1 MKKRCLLTFLSFL
14 LLITV
19 IASQTAITKVIRT
32 ASAETISA
40 GTTQNNKIKYVDSSG
55 NALSS
60 VEINKIHTFLNLLK
74 TTKGCVVYANE
85 IARTNH
91 IEGNI
96 IVNNVNV
103 PTSLVITRVKDLN
116 PDVYSYVGN
125 TTASIQLSDNGK
137 IFLGSKI
144 QITKPNGNQSIING
158 GYSNNISA
166 ISLSGEDTKKNEKM
180 ILNTLAN
187 ISKTGSTIKSIAD
200 TSFFGNST
208 NSFQSVNSLL
218 ENGVV
223 SKGDVISININYNEI
238 LNNEGSF
245 GNLIN
250 SNPGVTVIVNVIFP
264 SSAPKDININ
274 KAFSSN
280 VKIPTE
286 FNPKSS
292 YIIWNFGDF
301 AGNITINEE
310 MLGIIVAPNANV
322 YQAAG
327 NLNGQIISNIAGNNG
342 ELHQVTF
349 REEEKEEEKTTPEET
364 TPSESESSSPEET
377 TPSETES
384 TSIEETTP
392 SETESTSIEETT
404 PAESESTSIEETT
417 PAESESISKEETTPS
432 KTESVSRE
440 ETTKATEKES
450 ETQTLSQTTE
460 FSSEEETTVT
470 PTKPSSPS
478 TGDNSIAYFLMF
490 LLIASVIVGL
500 ISYAGF
506 KKNDNK

>member
-32 ASAETISA
+32 TSAETISA
-40 GTTQNNKIKYVDSSG
+40 STTQNNKIKYVDSSG

-116 PDVYSYVGN
+116 PDDYSYVGN

-144 QITKPNGNQSIING
+144 QITKPNGNQTIING

-166 ISLSGEDTKKNEKM
+166 ISLSEEDTKKNEKM
-180 ILNTLAN
+180 ILNTLDN
-187 ISKTGSTIKSIAD
+187 ISKTGSAIKSIAD
-200 TSFFGNST
+200 TSFFENST

-223 SKGDVISININYNEI
+223 SKGDVISINIDYNEI
-238 LNNEGSF
+238 LNNEGAF

-250 SNPGVTVIVNVIFP
+250 SNPGVTVIVNVIFS

-274 KAFSSN
+274 KAFSLN
-280 VKIPTE
+280 VKVPTE

-349 REEEKEEEKTTPEET
+349 RDENVEEPSTPEET
-364 TPSESESSSPEET
+364 TSSKQETSSPEET

-384 TSIEETTP
+384 VTHEKTTPSETESISKEETTPFETESVSKEETTP
-392 SETESTSIEETT
+392 SETES
-404 PAESESTSIEETT
+404 
-417 PAESESISKEETTPS
+417 ISKEETT
-432 KTESVSRE
+432 KVTER
-440 ETTKATEKES
+440 EKEI
-450 ETQTLSQTTE
+450 QTVPRTTE
-460 FSSEEETTVT
+460 IYSEEETTT
-470 PTKPSSPS
+470 TKPNPSSPK
-478 TGDNSIAYFLMF
+478 TGDTSISYLIIF
-490 LLIASVIVGL
+490 LLIASATVGL

-506 KKNDNK
+506 NNDKNK

>member
-1 MKKRCLLTFLSFL
+1 MKKRCLLTFLPFL

-40 GTTQNNKIKYVDSSG
+40 GTTHTNKIKYVDSGG
-55 NALSS
+55 NTLSS
-60 VEINKIHTFLNLLK
+60 AEINKIHTFLNLLK

-116 PDVYSYVGN
+116 PDDYSYVGN

-144 QITKPNGNQSIING
+144 QITKPNGNQTIING

-166 ISLSGEDTKKNEKM
+166 ISLSEEETVKNEKM

-187 ISKTGSTIKSIAD
+187 ISKTGSAVKSIVD
-200 TSFFGNST
+200 TNFFGNST

-218 ENGVV
+218 ENGSV
-223 SKGDVISININYNEI
+223 SKGDVISINIDYNEI
-238 LNNEGSF
+238 LNNEGAF

-274 KAFSSN
+274 KAFSLN
-280 VKIPTE
+280 VNVPTE

-292 YIIWNFGDF
+292 YIIWNFGNF

-349 REEEKEEEKTTPEET
+349 REEEKEEESSTPEET
-364 TPSESESSSPEET
+364 TPSESESSSPGET

-392 SETESTSIEETT
+392 SETES
-404 PAESESTSIEETT
+404 
-417 PAESESISKEETTPS
+417 
-432 KTESVSRE
+432 VSRE
-440 ETTKATEKES
+440 ETTKSTEKES
-450 ETQTLSQTTE
+450 ETQTVPQTTE
-460 FSSEEETTVT
+460 FSSEEESTTT
-470 PTKPSSPS
+470 PITPSSPK
-478 TGDNSIAYFLMF
+478 TGDNSTAYLLVF
-490 LLIASVIVGL
+490 LLIVSAMVGL
-500 ISYAGF
+500 ISYTGF

>member
-1 MKKRCLLTFLSFL
+1 MKKRCLLTFLPFL

-40 GTTQNNKIKYVDSSG
+40 GTTHTNKIKYVDSGG
-55 NALSS
+55 NTLSS
-60 VEINKIHTFLNLLK
+60 AEINKIHTFLNLLK

-85 IARTNH
+85 IARTTH

-116 PDVYSYVGN
+116 PDDYSYVGN

-144 QITKPNGNQSIING
+144 QITKPNGNQTIING

-166 ISLSGEDTKKNEKM
+166 ISLSEEDTKKNEKM
-180 ILNTLAN
+180 ILNTLDN
-187 ISKTGSTIKSIAD
+187 ISKTGSAIKSIAD
-200 TSFFGNST
+200 TSFFENST

-280 VKIPTE
+280 VKILTE

-349 REEEKEEEKTTPEET
+349 REEEKEEESSTPEET
-364 TPSESESSSPEET
+364 TPSESESSSPGET

-392 SETESTSIEETT
+392 SETESISNEETT
-404 PAESESTSIEETT
+404 PVETDST
-417 PAESESISKEETTPS
+417 SKEETTS
-432 KTESVSRE
+432 SETESVSRE
-440 ETTKATEKES
+440 ETTKSTEKES
-450 ETQTLSQTTE
+450 ETQTVPQTTE
-460 FSSEEETTVT
+460 FSSEEESTTT
-470 PTKPSSPS
+470 PITPSSPK
-478 TGDNSIAYFLMF
+478 TGDNSTAYLLVF
-490 LLIASVIVGL
+490 LLIVSAMVGL
-500 ISYAGF
+500 ISYTGF

>member
-1 MKKRCLLTFLSFL
+1 M
-14 LLITV
+14 
-19 IASQTAITKVIRT
+19 
-32 ASAETISA
+32 
-40 GTTQNNKIKYVDSSG
+40 
-55 NALSS
+55 
-60 VEINKIHTFLNLLK
+60 
-74 TTKGCVVYANE
+74 
-85 IARTNH
+85 
-91 IEGNI
+91 
-96 IVNNVNV
+96 
-103 PTSLVITRVKDLN
+103 VITRVKDLN
-116 PDVYSYVGN
+116 PDDYSYVGN

-144 QITKPNGNQSIING
+144 QITKPNGNQTIING

-166 ISLSGEDTKKNEKM
+166 ISLSEEDTKKNEKM
-180 ILNTLAN
+180 ILNTLDN
-187 ISKTGSTIKSIAD
+187 ISKTGSAIKSIAD
-200 TSFFGNST
+200 TSFFENST

-223 SKGDVISININYNEI
+223 SKGDVISINIDYNEI
-238 LNNEGSF
+238 LNNEGAF

-250 SNPGVTVIVNVIFP
+250 SNPGVTVIVNVIFS

-274 KAFSSN
+274 KAFSLN
-280 VKIPTE
+280 VKVPTE

-322 YQAAG
+322 YQAVG

-349 REEEKEEEKTTPEET
+349 RDEEKEEESSTPEET
-364 TPSESESSSPEET
+364 TPSESESSSPGET

-392 SETESTSIEETT
+392 VETDST
-404 PAESESTSIEETT
+404 
-417 PAESESISKEETTPS
+417 SKEETTS
-432 KTESVSRE
+432 SETESVSRE
-440 ETTKATEKES
+440 ETTKSTEKES
-450 ETQTLSQTTE
+450 ETQTVPQTTE
-460 FSSEEETTVT
+460 FSSEEESTTT
-470 PTKPSSPS
+470 PITPSSPK
-478 TGDNSIAYFLMF
+478 TGDNSTAYLLVF
-490 LLIASVIVGL
+490 LLIISVMVGL

>member
-1 MKKRCLLTFLSFL
+1 M
-14 LLITV
+14 
-19 IASQTAITKVIRT
+19 
-32 ASAETISA
+32 
-40 GTTQNNKIKYVDSSG
+40 
-55 NALSS
+55 
-60 VEINKIHTFLNLLK
+60 
-74 TTKGCVVYANE
+74 
-85 IARTNH
+85 
-91 IEGNI
+91 
-96 IVNNVNV
+96 
-103 PTSLVITRVKDLN
+103 VITRVKELN
-116 PDVYSYVGN
+116 PDDYSYVGN
-125 TTASIQLSDNGK
+125 TAASIQLSDNAK

-144 QITKPNGNQSIING
+144 QITKPNGNQTIING

-166 ISLSGEDTKKNEKM
+166 ISLSEEDTKKNKKM

-187 ISKTGSTIKSIAD
+187 ISKTGSAIKSIAD
-200 TSFFGNST
+200 TSFFENST

-223 SKGDVISININYNEI
+223 SKGDVISINIDYNEI

-274 KAFSSN
+274 KAFSLN
-280 VKIPTE
+280 VKVPTE

-349 REEEKEEEKTTPEET
+349 RDETPEEPPT
-364 TPSESESSSPEET
+364 TLPEET

-384 TSIEETTP
+384 TSKEKITVKEQ
-392 SETESTSIEETT
+392 TS
-404 PAESESTSIEETT
+404 
-417 PAESESISKEETTPS
+417 
-432 KTESVSRE
+432 
-440 ETTKATEKES
+440 
-450 ETQTLSQTTE
+450 
-460 FSSEEETTVT
+460 
-470 PTKPSSPS
+470 SSPN
-478 TGDNSIAYFLMF
+478 TGDTSTAYLFLF
-490 LLIASVIVGL
+490 LSFASVAI
-500 ISYAGF
+500 IAICYKSH
-506 KKNDNK
+506 KNNTHNK

>member
-19 IASQTAITKVIRT
+19 VVSQTAITKVIRT

-40 GTTQNNKIKYVDSSG
+40 GTTHTNKIKYVDSGG
-55 NALSS
+55 NTLSS
-60 VEINKIHTFLNLLK
+60 DKINKIQNFLNLLK

-116 PDVYSYVGN
+116 PDDYSYVGN

-144 QITKPNGNQSIING
+144 QITKPNGNQTIING

-166 ISLSGEDTKKNEKM
+166 ISLSEEETVKNEKM

-187 ISKTGSTIKSIAD
+187 ISKTGSAVKSIVD
-200 TSFFGNST
+200 TNFFGNST

-223 SKGDVISININYNEI
+223 SKGDVISINIDYNEI
-238 LNNEGSF
+238 LNNEGVF

-264 SSAPKDININ
+264 SSTPKDININ

-349 REEEKEEEKTTPEET
+349 REEEKEEESSTPEET
-364 TPSESESSSPEET
+364 TPSESESSSPGET

-392 SETESTSIEETT
+392 VETDST
-404 PAESESTSIEETT
+404 
-417 PAESESISKEETTPS
+417 SKEETTS
-432 KTESVSRE
+432 SETESVSRE
-440 ETTKATEKES
+440 ETTKSTEKES
-450 ETQTLSQTTE
+450 ETQTVPQTTE
-460 FSSEEETTVT
+460 FSSEEESTTT
-470 PTKPSSPS
+470 PIKPSSPK
-478 TGDNSIAYFLMF
+478 TGDNSNAYLLVF
-490 LLIASVIVGL
+490 LLIASVMIGL

>member
-1 MKKRCLLTFLSFL
+1 MKKRCLLTFLPFL

-40 GTTQNNKIKYVDSSG
+40 GTTHTNKIKYVDSGG
-55 NALSS
+55 NTLSS
-60 VEINKIHTFLNLLK
+60 AEINKIHTFLNLLK

-116 PDVYSYVGN
+116 PDDYSYVGN

-144 QITKPNGNQSIING
+144 QITKPNGNQTIING

-166 ISLSGEDTKKNEKM
+166 ISLSEEDTNKNEKM

-187 ISKTGSTIKSIAD
+187 ISKTGSAVKSIVD
-200 TSFFGNST
+200 TNFFGNST

-218 ENGVV
+218 EKGVV
-223 SKGDVISININYNEI
+223 SKGDVISINIDYNEI
-238 LNNEGSF
+238 LNNEGVF

-264 SSAPKDININ
+264 SSTPKDININ

-292 YIIWNFGDF
+292 YIIWNFGNF

-310 MLGIIVAPNANV
+310 MLGIIVAPNADV

-349 REEEKEEEKTTPEET
+349 REEEKEEESSTPEET
-364 TPSESESSSPEET
+364 TPSESESSSPGET

-392 SETESTSIEETT
+392 VETDST
-404 PAESESTSIEETT
+404 
-417 PAESESISKEETTPS
+417 SKEETTS
-432 KTESVSRE
+432 SETESVSRE
-440 ETTKATEKES
+440 ETTKSTEKES
-450 ETQTLSQTTE
+450 ETQTVPQTTE
-460 FSSEEETTVT
+460 FSSEEESTTT
-470 PTKPSSPS
+470 PIKPSSPK
-478 TGDNSIAYFLMF
+478 TGDNSTAYLLVF
-490 LLIASVIVGL
+490 LLIVSVMVGL

>member
-1 MKKRCLLTFLSFL
+1 M
-14 LLITV
+14 
-19 IASQTAITKVIRT
+19 
-32 ASAETISA
+32 
-40 GTTQNNKIKYVDSSG
+40 
-55 NALSS
+55 
-60 VEINKIHTFLNLLK
+60 
-74 TTKGCVVYANE
+74 
-85 IARTNH
+85 
-91 IEGNI
+91 
-96 IVNNVNV
+96 
-103 PTSLVITRVKDLN
+103 VITRVKDLN
-116 PDVYSYVGN
+116 PDDYSYVGN

-144 QITKPNGNQSIING
+144 QITKPNGNQTIING

-166 ISLSGEDTKKNEKM
+166 INLSEEDTKKNEKM

-187 ISKTGSTIKSIAD
+187 ISKTGSAIKSIAD
-200 TSFFGNST
+200 ISFFENST

-301 AGNITINEE
+301 AGNIAINEE

-349 REEEKEEEKTTPEET
+349 REEEKEEESSTPEET

-384 TSIEETTP
+384 ISK
-392 SETESTSIEETT
+392 EETT
-404 PAESESTSIEETT
+404 PAETESTSIEETT

>member
-32 ASAETISA
+32 TSAETISA

-60 VEINKIHTFLNLLK
+60 IEINKIHTFLNLLK

-116 PDVYSYVGN
+116 PDDYSYVGN

-144 QITKPNGNQSIING
+144 QITKPNGNQTIING

-166 ISLSGEDTKKNEKM
+166 ISLSEEDTKKNEKM

-187 ISKTGSTIKSIAD
+187 ISKTGSAVKSIVD
-200 TSFFGNST
+200 TNFFGNST

-223 SKGDVISININYNEI
+223 SKGDVISINIDYNEI
-238 LNNEGSF
+238 LNNEGVF

-264 SSAPKDININ
+264 SSTPKDININ

-292 YIIWNFGDF
+292 YIIWNFCDF

-349 REEEKEEEKTTPEET
+349 REEPSEEPSTPEET

-384 TSIEETTP
+384 VSKEETTP
-392 SETESTSIEETT
+392 SETESVSKEETT
-404 PAESESTSIEETT
+404 PAET
-417 PAESESISKEETTPS
+417 ESISKEESTPS
-432 KTESVSRE
+432 
-440 ETTKATEKES
+440 ES
-450 ETQTLSQTTE
+450 ENISTEVTVESSENENEIQTVTRTPE
-460 FSSEEETTVT
+460 ISSEEEEI
-470 PTKPSSPS
+470 PK
-478 TGDNSIAYFLMF
+478 TGDNYTVYLFLF
-490 LLIASVIVGL
+490 LLVVSSGAIVIIYMNL
-500 ISYAGF
+500 
-506 KKNDNK
+506 KNNANTK

>member
-55 NALSS
+55 NALSLA
-60 VEINKIHTFLNLLK
+60 EINKIHTFLNLLK

-116 PDVYSYVGN
+116 PDDYSYVGN

-144 QITKPNGNQSIING
+144 QITKPNGNQTIING

-166 ISLSGEDTKKNEKM
+166 ISLSEEETAKKEKL

-187 ISKTGSTIKSIAD
+187 ISKTGSAVKSIAD

-208 NSFQSVNSLL
+208 NSFKSVNSLL
-218 ENGVV
+218 EKSAV
-223 SKGDVISININYNEI
+223 SKGDVISINIDYNEI
-238 LNNEGSF
+238 LNNEGVF

-264 SSAPKDININ
+264 SSGLKDININ

-280 VKIPTE
+280 VKVPTE

-301 AGNITINEE
+301 DGNITINEE

-349 REEEKEEEKTTPEET
+349 REEEKEEEKTTPKET

-392 SETESTSIEETT
+392 TET
-404 PAESESTSIEETT
+404 ESTSIEETT

>member
-60 VEINKIHTFLNLLK
+60 AEINKIHTFLNLLK

-103 PTSLVITRVKDLN
+103 PASLVITRVKDLN
-116 PDVYSYVGN
+116 PDDYSYVGN

-144 QITKPNGNQSIING
+144 QITKPNGNQTIING

-166 ISLSGEDTKKNEKM
+166 ISLSVEDTKKNEKM

-264 SSAPKDININ
+264 SSVPKDININ
-274 KAFSSN
+274 KAFSLN
-280 VKIPTE
+280 VKVPTE

-301 AGNITINEE
+301 AGNITIKEE

-349 REEEKEEEKTTPEET
+349 REEEKEEESSTPEET

-392 SETESTSIEETT
+392 TET
-404 PAESESTSIEETT
+404 ESTSIEETT

>member
-1 MKKRCLLTFLSFL
+1 MKKRCLLTFLPFL

-40 GTTQNNKIKYVDSSG
+40 GTTHTNKIKYVDSGG
-55 NALSS
+55 NTLSS
-60 VEINKIHTFLNLLK
+60 AEINKIHTFLNLLK

-116 PDVYSYVGN
+116 PDDYSYVGN

-144 QITKPNGNQSIING
+144 QITKPNGNQTIING

-166 ISLSGEDTKKNEKM
+166 ISLSEEETVKNEKM

-187 ISKTGSTIKSIAD
+187 ISKTGSAVKSIVD
-200 TSFFGNST
+200 TNFFGNST

-218 ENGVV
+218 EKGVV
-223 SKGDVISININYNEI
+223 SKGDVISINIDYNEI
-238 LNNEGSF
+238 LNNEGVF

-264 SSAPKDININ
+264 SLTPKDININ
-274 KAFSSN
+274 KAFSLN

-292 YIIWNFGDF
+292 YIIWNFGNF

-310 MLGIIVAPNANV
+310 MLGIIVAPNADV

-349 REEEKEEEKTTPEET
+349 REEEKEEESSTPEET
-364 TPSESESSSPEET
+364 TPSESESSSPGET

-392 SETESTSIEETT
+392 VETDST
-404 PAESESTSIEETT
+404 
-417 PAESESISKEETTPS
+417 SKEETTS
-432 KTESVSRE
+432 SETESVSRE
-440 ETTKATEKES
+440 ETTKSIEKES
-450 ETQTLSQTTE
+450 ETQTVPQTTE
-460 FSSEEETTVT
+460 FSSEEESTTT
-470 PTKPSSPS
+470 PIKPSSPK
-478 TGDNSIAYFLMF
+478 TGDNSTAYLLVF
-490 LLIASVIVGL
+490 LLIVSVMVGL

>member
-1 MKKRCLLTFLSFL
+1 MKKRCLLTFLPFL

-19 IASQTAITKVIRT
+19 IVSQTAITKVIRT
-32 ASAETISA
+32 ANAETISA
-40 GTTQNNKIKYVDSSG
+40 GTTHNNKIKYVDSSG

-60 VEINKIHTFLNLLK
+60 AEINKIHTFFNSLK

-103 PTSLVITRVKDLN
+103 PTSLAITRVKDLN
-116 PDVYSYVGN
+116 PDDYSYVGN

-144 QITKPNGNQSIING
+144 QITKPNGNQTIING

-166 ISLSGEDTKKNEKM
+166 INLSEKDTKKNEKM
-180 ILNTLAN
+180 ILNTLDN
-187 ISKTGSTIKSIAD
+187 ISKTGSAIKSIAD
-200 TSFFGNST
+200 TSFFENST

-223 SKGDVISININYNEI
+223 SKGDVISINIDYNEI
-238 LNNEGSF
+238 LNNEGDF

-250 SNPGVTVIVNVIFP
+250 SNLGVTVIVNVIFP
-264 SSAPKDININ
+264 SSTPKDININ

-280 VKIPTE
+280 VKVPTE

-349 REEEKEEEKTTPEET
+349 REEEKEEESSTPEET
-364 TPSESESSSPEET
+364 TPSESESSSPGET

-392 SETESTSIEETT
+392 SETESISNEETT
-404 PAESESTSIEETT
+404 PVETDST
-417 PAESESISKEETTPS
+417 SKEETTS
-432 KTESVSRE
+432 SETESVSRE
-440 ETTKATEKES
+440 ETTKSTEKES
-450 ETQTLSQTTE
+450 ETQTVPQTTE
-460 FSSEEETTVT
+460 FSSEEESTTT
-470 PTKPSSPS
+470 PITPSSPK
-478 TGDNSIAYFLMF
+478 TGDNSNAYLLVF
-490 LLIASVIVGL
+490 LLIASVMVGL

>member
-1 MKKRCLLTFLSFL
+1 MKKRCLLTFLPFL

-40 GTTQNNKIKYVDSSG
+40 GTTHTNKIKYVDSGG
-55 NALSS
+55 NTLSS
-60 VEINKIHTFLNLLK
+60 AEINKIHTFLNLLK

-116 PDVYSYVGN
+116 PDDYSYVGN

-144 QITKPNGNQSIING
+144 QITKPNGNQTIING

-166 ISLSGEDTKKNEKM
+166 ISLSEEETVKNEKM

-187 ISKTGSTIKSIAD
+187 ISKTGSAVKSIVD
-200 TSFFGNST
+200 TNFFGNST

-218 ENGVV
+218 ENGSV
-223 SKGDVISININYNEI
+223 SKGDVISINIDYNEI
-238 LNNEGSF
+238 LNNEGAF

-274 KAFSSN
+274 KAFSLN
-280 VKIPTE
+280 VNVPTE

-292 YIIWNFGDF
+292 YIIWNFGNF

-349 REEEKEEEKTTPEET
+349 REEEKEEESSTPEET
-364 TPSESESSSPEET
+364 TPSESESSSPGET

-392 SETESTSIEETT
+392 SETESISNEETT
-404 PAESESTSIEETT
+404 PVETDST
-417 PAESESISKEETTPS
+417 SKEETTKS
-432 KTESVSRE
+432 
-440 ETTKATEKES
+440 TEKES
-450 ETQTLSQTTE
+450 ETQTVPQTTE
-460 FSSEEETTVT
+460 FSSEEESTTT
-470 PTKPSSPS
+470 PITPSSPK
-478 TGDNSIAYFLMF
+478 TGDNSTAYLLVF
-490 LLIASVIVGL
+490 LLIVSAMVGL
-500 ISYAGF
+500 ISYTGF

>member
-60 VEINKIHTFLNLLK
+60 AEINKIHTFLNLLK

-116 PDVYSYVGN
+116 PDDYSYVGN

-144 QITKPNGNQSIING
+144 QITKPNGNQTIING
-158 GYSNNISA
+158 GYSNNIST

-223 SKGDVISININYNEI
+223 SKDDVISININYNEI

-349 REEEKEEEKTTPEET
+349 REEEKEEESSTPEET
-364 TPSESESSSPEET
+364 TPSESESSSPGET

-384 TSIEETTP
+384 ISKEETTP
-392 SETESTSIEETT
+392 TET
-404 PAESESTSIEETT
+404 ESTSIEETT

>member
-1 MKKRCLLTFLSFL
+1 MKKRCLLTFLPFL

-40 GTTQNNKIKYVDSSG
+40 GTTHTNKIKYVDSGG
-55 NALSS
+55 NTLSS
-60 VEINKIHTFLNLLK
+60 AEINKIHTFLNLLK

-116 PDVYSYVGN
+116 PDDYSYVGN

-144 QITKPNGNQSIING
+144 QITKPNGNQTIING

-166 ISLSGEDTKKNEKM
+166 ISLSEEETVKNEKM

-187 ISKTGSTIKSIAD
+187 ISKTGSAVKSIVD
-200 TSFFGNST
+200 TNFFGNST

-218 ENGVV
+218 EKGVV
-223 SKGDVISININYNEI
+223 SKGDVISINIDYNEI
-238 LNNEGSF
+238 LNNEGVF

-264 SSAPKDININ
+264 SSTPKDININ

-292 YIIWNFGDF
+292 YIIWNFGNF

-310 MLGIIVAPNANV
+310 MLGIIVAPNADV

-349 REEEKEEEKTTPEET
+349 REEEKEEEKEEESSTPEET
-364 TPSESESSSPEET
+364 TPSESESSSPGET

-392 SETESTSIEETT
+392 VETDST
-404 PAESESTSIEETT
+404 
-417 PAESESISKEETTPS
+417 SKEETTS
-432 KTESVSRE
+432 SETESVSRE
-440 ETTKATEKES
+440 ETTKSIEKES
-450 ETQTLSQTTE
+450 ETQTVPQTTE
-460 FSSEEETTVT
+460 FSSEEESTTT
-470 PTKPSSPS
+470 PIKPSSPK
-478 TGDNSIAYFLMF
+478 TGDNSTAYLLVF
-490 LLIASVIVGL
+490 LLIVSVMVGL

>member
-32 ASAETISA
+32 TSAETISA

-60 VEINKIHTFLNLLK
+60 IEINKIHTFLNLLK

-103 PTSLVITRVKDLN
+103 PTSLVITRVKNLN
-116 PDVYSYVGN
+116 PDDYSYVGN

-144 QITKPNGNQSIING
+144 QITKPNGNQTIING

-166 ISLSGEDTKKNEKM
+166 ISLSEEDTKKNEKM
-180 ILNTLAN
+180 ILNTLDN
-187 ISKTGSTIKSIAD
+187 ISKTGSAIKSIAD
-200 TSFFGNST
+200 TSFFENST

-218 ENGVV
+218 ENGIV
-223 SKGDVISININYNEI
+223 SKGDVISINIDYNEI
-238 LNNEGSF
+238 LNNEGAF

-250 SNPGVTVIVNVIFP
+250 SNPGVTVIVNVIFS

-274 KAFSSN
+274 KAFSLN
-280 VKIPTE
+280 VKVPTE

-349 REEEKEEEKTTPEET
+349 RDENVEEPSTPEET
-364 TPSESESSSPEET
+364 TSSKQETSSPEET

-384 TSIEETTP
+384 ITHEKTTPSETESISKEETTPFETESVSKEETTP
-392 SETESTSIEETT
+392 SETES
-404 PAESESTSIEETT
+404 
-417 PAESESISKEETTPS
+417 ISKEETT
-432 KTESVSRE
+432 KVTERE
-440 ETTKATEKES
+440 KKI
-450 ETQTLSQTTE
+450 QTVPRTTE
-460 FSSEEETTVT
+460 IYSEEETTT
-470 PTKPSSPS
+470 TKPNPSSPK
-478 TGDNSIAYFLMF
+478 TGDTSISYLIIF
-490 LLIASVIVGL
+490 LLIASATVGL

-506 KKNDNK
+506 NNDKNK

>member
-32 ASAETISA
+32 TSAETISA

-116 PDVYSYVGN
+116 PDDYSYVGN

-144 QITKPNGNQSIING
+144 QITKPNGNQTIING

-166 ISLSGEDTKKNEKM
+166 ISLSEEDTKKNEKM
-180 ILNTLAN
+180 ILNTLDN
-187 ISKTGSTIKSIAD
+187 ISKTGSAIKSIAD
-200 TSFFGNST
+200 TSFFENST

-223 SKGDVISININYNEI
+223 SKGDVISINIDYNEI
-238 LNNEGSF
+238 LNNEGAF

-250 SNPGVTVIVNVIFP
+250 SNPGVTVIVNVIFS

-274 KAFSSN
+274 KAFSLN
-280 VKIPTE
+280 VKVPTE

-349 REEEKEEEKTTPEET
+349 RDENVEEPSTPEET
-364 TPSESESSSPEET
+364 TPSKQETSSPEET

-384 TSIEETTP
+384 VTHEKTTP
-392 SETESTSIEETT
+392 SETESISKEETT
-404 PAESESTSIEETT
+404 PFET
-417 PAESESISKEETTPS
+417 ESISKEETTPS
-432 KTESVSRE
+432 ETESISKE
-440 ETTKATEKES
+440 ETTKVTEREKEI
-450 ETQTLSQTTE
+450 QTVPRTTE
-460 FSSEEETTVT
+460 IYSEEETTT
-470 PTKPSSPS
+470 TKPNPSSPK
-478 TGDNSIAYFLMF
+478 TGDTSISYLIIF
-490 LLIASVIVGL
+490 LLIASATVGL

-506 KKNDNK
+506 NNDKNK

>member
-32 ASAETISA
+32 TSAETISA

-60 VEINKIHTFLNLLK
+60 IEINKIHTFLNLLK

-103 PTSLVITRVKDLN
+103 PTSLVITRVKNLN
-116 PDVYSYVGN
+116 PDDYSYVGN

-144 QITKPNGNQSIING
+144 QITKPNGNQTIING

-166 ISLSGEDTKKNEKM
+166 ISLSEEDTKKNEKM
-180 ILNTLAN
+180 ILNTLDN
-187 ISKTGSTIKSIAD
+187 ISKTGSAIKSIAD
-200 TSFFGNST
+200 TSFFENST

-218 ENGVV
+218 ENGIV
-223 SKGDVISININYNEI
+223 SKGDVISINIDYNEI
-238 LNNEGSF
+238 LNNEGAF

-250 SNPGVTVIVNVIFP
+250 SNPGVTVIVNVIFS

-274 KAFSSN
+274 KAFSLN
-280 VKIPTE
+280 VKVPTE

-349 REEEKEEEKTTPEET
+349 RDENVEEPSTPEET
-364 TPSESESSSPEET
+364 TSSKQETSSPEET

-384 TSIEETTP
+384 ITHEKTTPSETESISKEETTPFETESVSKEETTP
-392 SETESTSIEETT
+392 SETES
-404 PAESESTSIEETT
+404 
-417 PAESESISKEETTPS
+417 ISKEETT
-432 KTESVSRE
+432 KVTER
-440 ETTKATEKES
+440 EKEI
-450 ETQTLSQTTE
+450 QTVPRTTE
-460 FSSEEETTVT
+460 IYSEEETTT
-470 PTKPSSPS
+470 TKPNPSSPK
-478 TGDNSIAYFLMF
+478 TGDTSISYLIIF
-490 LLIASVIVGL
+490 LLIASATVGL

-506 KKNDNK
+506 NNDKNK

>member
-19 IASQTAITKVIRT
+19 IASQTAITKVVRT

-40 GTTQNNKIKYVDSSG
+40 GTTNKIKYVDSSG

-60 VEINKIHTFLNLLK
+60 AEINKIHTFLNLLK

-116 PDVYSYVGN
+116 PDDYSYVGN

-144 QITKPNGNQSIING
+144 QITKPNGNQTIING

-180 ILNTLAN
+180 ILNTLDN

-200 TSFFGNST
+200 TSFFENST
-208 NSFQSVNSLL
+208 NSFRSVNSLL

-384 TSIEETTP
+384 ISKEETTP
-392 SETESTSIEETT
+392 TET
-404 PAESESTSIEETT
+404 ESTSIEETT

>member
-32 ASAETISA
+32 TSAETISA
-40 GTTQNNKIKYVDSSG
+40 STTQNNKIKYVDSSG

-96 IVNNVNV
+96 VVNNVNV

-116 PDVYSYVGN
+116 PDDYSYVGN

-144 QITKPNGNQSIING
+144 QITKPNGNQTIING

-166 ISLSGEDTKKNEKM
+166 ISLSEEDTKKNEKM
-180 ILNTLAN
+180 ILNTLDN
-187 ISKTGSTIKSIAD
+187 ISKTGSAIKSIAD
-200 TSFFGNST
+200 TSFFENST

-218 ENGVV
+218 ENGIV
-223 SKGDVISININYNEI
+223 SKGDVVSININYNEI

-280 VKIPTE
+280 VKVSTE

-301 AGNITINEE
+301 AGNIAINEE

-349 REEEKEEEKTTPEET
+349 REEPSEEPSTPEET

-377 TPSETES
+377 TPFETES
-384 TSIEETTP
+384 VSKEETTP
-392 SETESTSIEETT
+392 SETESVSKEETT
-404 PAESESTSIEETT
+404 PAET
-417 PAESESISKEETTPS
+417 ESISKEETTPS
-432 KTESVSRE
+432 
-440 ETTKATEKES
+440 ES
-450 ETQTLSQTTE
+450 ENISTEATVESSENESEIQTVTRTPE
-460 FSSEEETTVT
+460 ISSEEEKI
-470 PTKPSSPS
+470 PK
-478 TGDNSIAYFLMF
+478 TGDNYTVYLFLF
-490 LLIASVIVGL
+490 LLVVSSGAIVIIYMNL
-500 ISYAGF
+500 
-506 KKNDNK
+506 KNNANTK

>member
-32 ASAETISA
+32 TSAETISA

-60 VEINKIHTFLNLLK
+60 IEINKIHTFLNLLK

-116 PDVYSYVGN
+116 PDDYSYVGN

-144 QITKPNGNQSIING
+144 QITKPNGNQTIING

-166 ISLSGEDTKKNEKM
+166 ISLSEKDTKKNEKM
-180 ILNTLAN
+180 ILNTLDN
-187 ISKTGSTIKSIAD
+187 ISKTGSAIKSIAD
-200 TSFFGNST
+200 TSFFENST

-218 ENGVV
+218 ENGIV
-223 SKGDVISININYNEI
+223 SKGDVISINIDYNEI
-238 LNNEGSF
+238 LNNEGAF

-250 SNPGVTVIVNVIFP
+250 SNPGVTVIVNVIFS

-274 KAFSSN
+274 KAFSLN
-280 VKIPTE
+280 VKVPTE

-349 REEEKEEEKTTPEET
+349 REEPSEEPSTPEET

-384 TSIEETTP
+384 VSKEETTP
-392 SETESTSIEETT
+392 SETESVSKEETT
-404 PAESESTSIEETT
+404 PAET
-417 PAESESISKEETTPS
+417 ESISKEESTPS
-432 KTESVSRE
+432 
-440 ETTKATEKES
+440 ES
-450 ETQTLSQTTE
+450 ENISTEVTVESSENENEIQTVTRTPE
-460 FSSEEETTVT
+460 ISSEEEEI
-470 PTKPSSPS
+470 PK
-478 TGDNSIAYFLMF
+478 TGDNYTVYLFLF
-490 LLIASVIVGL
+490 LLVVSSGAIVIIYMNL
-500 ISYAGF
+500 
-506 KKNDNK
+506 KNNANTK

>member
-1 MKKRCLLTFLSFL
+1 MKKRCLLTFLPFL

-32 ASAETISA
+32 TSAETISA
-40 GTTQNNKIKYVDSSG
+40 SITQNKKIKYVDSSG

-60 VEINKIHTFLNLLK
+60 AEINKIHTFLNLLK

-103 PTSLVITRVKDLN
+103 PTSLVITRVKNLN
-116 PDVYSYVGN
+116 PDDYSYVGN

-144 QITKPNGNQSIING
+144 QITKPNGNQTIING

-166 ISLSGEDTKKNEKM
+166 ISLSEEDTKKNEKM
-180 ILNTLAN
+180 ILNTLDN
-187 ISKTGSTIKSIAD
+187 ISKTGSAIKSIAD
-200 TSFFGNST
+200 TSFFENST

-223 SKGDVISININYNEI
+223 SKGDVISINIDYNEI
-238 LNNEGSF
+238 LNNEGAF

-250 SNPGVTVIVNVIFP
+250 SNPGVTVIVNVIFS

-274 KAFSSN
+274 KAFSLN
-280 VKIPTE
+280 VNVPTE

-349 REEEKEEEKTTPEET
+349 RDEEKEEESSTPEET
-364 TPSESESSSPEET
+364 TPSESESSSPGET

-392 SETESTSIEETT
+392 VETDST
-404 PAESESTSIEETT
+404 
-417 PAESESISKEETTPS
+417 SKEETTS
-432 KTESVSRE
+432 SETESVSRE
-440 ETTKATEKES
+440 ETTKSTEKES
-450 ETQTLSQTTE
+450 ETQNVPQTTK
-460 FSSEEETTVT
+460 FSSEEESTTT
-470 PTKPSSPS
+470 PIKPSSPK
-478 TGDNSIAYFLMF
+478 TGDNSTAYLLVF
-490 LLIASVIVGL
+490 LLIVSVMVGL

>member
-1 MKKRCLLTFLSFL
+1 MHFL
-14 LLITV
+14 
-19 IASQTAITKVIRT
+19 
-32 ASAETISA
+32 
-40 GTTQNNKIKYVDSSG
+40 
-55 NALSS
+55 
-60 VEINKIHTFLNLLK
+60 NKIHTFLNLLK
-74 TTKGCVVYANE
+74 TTKVCVVYANE

-116 PDVYSYVGN
+116 PDDYSYVGN

-144 QITKPNGNQSIING
+144 QITKPNGNQAIING

-166 ISLSGEDTKKNEKM
+166 INLSEEDTKKNEKM

-187 ISKTGSTIKSIAD
+187 ISKTGSAIKSIAD

-250 SNPGVTVIVNVIFP
+250 SNPGVTVIVNVIFS

-349 REEEKEEEKTTPEET
+349 REEEKEEESSTPEET
-364 TPSESESSSPEET
+364 TTSESESSSPGET

-384 TSIEETTP
+384 ISKEETTP
-392 SETESTSIEETT
+392 TETD
-404 PAESESTSIEETT
+404 STSIEETT

>member
-19 IASQTAITKVIRT
+19 IASKTAIAKVIRT
-32 ASAETISA
+32 TSAETISA

-60 VEINKIHTFLNLLK
+60 IEINKIHTFLNLLK

-116 PDVYSYVGN
+116 PDDYSYVGN

-144 QITKPNGNQSIING
+144 QITKPNGNQTIING

-166 ISLSGEDTKKNEKM
+166 ISLSEEETVKNEKM

-187 ISKTGSTIKSIAD
+187 ISKTGSAVKSIVD
-200 TSFFGNST
+200 TNFFGNST

-223 SKGDVISININYNEI
+223 SKGDVISINIDYNEI
-238 LNNEGSF
+238 LNNEGVF

-264 SSAPKDININ
+264 SSTPKDININ

-349 REEEKEEEKTTPEET
+349 REEEKEEESSTPEET
-364 TPSESESSSPEET
+364 TPSESESSSPGET

-392 SETESTSIEETT
+392 VETDST
-404 PAESESTSIEETT
+404 
-417 PAESESISKEETTPS
+417 SKEETTS
-432 KTESVSRE
+432 SETESVSRE
-440 ETTKATEKES
+440 ETTKSTEKES
-450 ETQTLSQTTE
+450 ETQTVPQTTE
-460 FSSEEETTVT
+460 FSSEEESTTT
-470 PTKPSSPS
+470 PIKPSSPK
-478 TGDNSIAYFLMF
+478 TGDNSNAYLLVF
-490 LLIASVIVGL
+490 LLIASVMIGL

-506 KKNDNK
+506 KKNYNK

>member
-1 MKKRCLLTFLSFL
+1 M
-14 LLITV
+14 
-19 IASQTAITKVIRT
+19 
-32 ASAETISA
+32 
-40 GTTQNNKIKYVDSSG
+40 
-55 NALSS
+55 
-60 VEINKIHTFLNLLK
+60 
-74 TTKGCVVYANE
+74 
-85 IARTNH
+85 
-91 IEGNI
+91 
-96 IVNNVNV
+96 
-103 PTSLVITRVKDLN
+103 VITRVKDLN
-116 PDVYSYVGN
+116 PDDYSYVGN

-144 QITKPNGNQSIING
+144 QITKPNGNQTIING

-166 ISLSGEDTKKNEKM
+166 ISLSEEETVKNEKM

-187 ISKTGSTIKSIAD
+187 ISKTGSAVKSIVD
-200 TSFFGNST
+200 TNFFGNST

-223 SKGDVISININYNEI
+223 SKGDVISINIDYNEI
-238 LNNEGSF
+238 LNNEGVF

-264 SSAPKDININ
+264 SSTPKDININ

-349 REEEKEEEKTTPEET
+349 REEEKEEESSTPEET
-364 TPSESESSSPEET
+364 TPSESESSSPGET

-392 SETESTSIEETT
+392 VETDST
-404 PAESESTSIEETT
+404 
-417 PAESESISKEETTPS
+417 SKEETTS
-432 KTESVSRE
+432 SETESVSRE
-440 ETTKATEKES
+440 ETTKSTEKES
-450 ETQTLSQTTE
+450 ETQTVPQTTE
-460 FSSEEETTVT
+460 FSSEEESTTT
-470 PTKPSSPS
+470 PIKPSSPK
-478 TGDNSIAYFLMF
+478 TGDNSNAYLLVF
-490 LLIASVIVGL
+490 LLIASVMIGL

>member
-1 MKKRCLLTFLSFL
+1 MKKRCLLSFLSFL

-32 ASAETISA
+32 TSAETISA
-40 GTTQNNKIKYVDSSG
+40 STTQNKKIKYVDSSG

-116 PDVYSYVGN
+116 PDDYSYVGN

-144 QITKPNGNQSIING
+144 QITKPNGNQTIING

-166 ISLSGEDTKKNEKM
+166 ISLSEEDTKKNEKM
-180 ILNTLAN
+180 ILNTLDN
-187 ISKTGSTIKSIAD
+187 ISKTGSVIKSIAD
-200 TSFFGNST
+200 TSFFENST

-223 SKGDVISININYNEI
+223 SKGDVISINIDYNEI
-238 LNNEGSF
+238 LNNEGAF

-250 SNPGVTVIVNVIFP
+250 SNPGVTVIVNVIFS

-274 KAFSSN
+274 KAFSLN
-280 VKIPTE
+280 VKVPTE

-349 REEEKEEEKTTPEET
+349 RDENVEEPSTPEET
-364 TPSESESSSPEET
+364 TSSKQETSSPEET

-384 TSIEETTP
+384 ITHEKTTPSETESISKEETTPFETESVSKEETTP
-392 SETESTSIEETT
+392 SETES
-404 PAESESTSIEETT
+404 
-417 PAESESISKEETTPS
+417 ISKEETT
-432 KTESVSRE
+432 KVTER
-440 ETTKATEKES
+440 EKEI
-450 ETQTLSQTTE
+450 QTVPRTTE
-460 FSSEEETTVT
+460 IYSEEETTT
-470 PTKPSSPS
+470 TKPNPSSPK
-478 TGDNSIAYFLMF
+478 TGDTSISYLIIF
-490 LLIASVIVGL
+490 LLIASATVGL

-506 KKNDNK
+506 NNDKNK

>member
-60 VEINKIHTFLNLLK
+60 AEINKIHTFLNLLK

-103 PTSLVITRVKDLN
+103 PTSLVITRVKNLN
-116 PDVYSYVGN
+116 PDDYSYVGN

-144 QITKPNGNQSIING
+144 QITKPNGNQTIING

-166 ISLSGEDTKKNEKM
+166 ISLSEEDTKKNEKM
-180 ILNTLAN
+180 ILNTLDN
-187 ISKTGSTIKSIAD
+187 ISKTGSAIKSIAD
-200 TSFFGNST
+200 TSFFENST

-218 ENGVV
+218 ENGIV
-223 SKGDVISININYNEI
+223 SKGDVISINIDYNEI
-238 LNNEGSF
+238 LNNEGAF

-250 SNPGVTVIVNVIFP
+250 SNPGVTVIVNVIFS

-274 KAFSSN
+274 KAFSLN
-280 VKIPTE
+280 VKVPTE

-349 REEEKEEEKTTPEET
+349 RDENVEEPSTPEET
-364 TPSESESSSPEET
+364 TSSKQETSSPEET

-384 TSIEETTP
+384 VTHEKTTPSETESISKEETTPFETESVSKEETTP
-392 SETESTSIEETT
+392 SETES
-404 PAESESTSIEETT
+404 
-417 PAESESISKEETTPS
+417 ISKEETT
-432 KTESVSRE
+432 KVTER
-440 ETTKATEKES
+440 EKEI
-450 ETQTLSQTTE
+450 QTVPRTTE
-460 FSSEEETTVT
+460 IYSEEETTT
-470 PTKPSSPS
+470 TKPNPSSPK
-478 TGDNSIAYFLMF
+478 TGDTSISYLIIF
-490 LLIASVIVGL
+490 LLIASATVGL

-506 KKNDNK
+506 NNDKNK

>member
-1 MKKRCLLTFLSFL
+1 MKKRCLLTFLPFL

-40 GTTQNNKIKYVDSSG
+40 GTTHTNKIKYVDSGG
-55 NALSS
+55 NTLSS
-60 VEINKIHTFLNLLK
+60 AEINKIHTFLNLLK

-103 PTSLVITRVKDLN
+103 PTSLVITRVKELN
-116 PDVYSYVGN
+116 PGDYSYIGN

-144 QITKPNGNQSIING
+144 QVNKPNGNQTIING

-166 ISLSGEDTKKNEKM
+166 ISLSEEDTNKNEKM

-187 ISKTGSTIKSIAD
+187 ISKTGSAVKSIVD
-200 TSFFGNST
+200 TNFFGNST

-218 ENGVV
+218 EKGVV
-223 SKGDVISININYNEI
+223 SKGDVISINIDYNEI
-238 LNNEGSF
+238 LNNEGVF

-264 SSAPKDININ
+264 SSTPKDININ

-280 VKIPTE
+280 VKISTE

-349 REEEKEEEKTTPEET
+349 REEPSEEPSTPEET

-377 TPSETES
+377 TPSESENISTEVTVES
-384 TSIEETTP
+384 SENENEIQTVTRTP
-392 SETESTSIEETT
+392 EI
-404 PAESESTSIEETT
+404 
-417 PAESESISKEETTPS
+417 
-432 KTESVSRE
+432 
-440 ETTKATEKES
+440 
-450 ETQTLSQTTE
+450 
-460 FSSEEETTVT
+460 SSEEEEI
-470 PTKPSSPS
+470 PK
-478 TGDNSIAYFLMF
+478 TGDNYTVYLFLF
-490 LLIASVIVGL
+490 LLVVSSGAIVIIYMNL
-500 ISYAGF
+500 
-506 KKNDNK
+506 KNNANTK

>member
-60 VEINKIHTFLNLLK
+60 AEINKIHTFFNLLK

-116 PDVYSYVGN
+116 PDDYSYVGN

-144 QITKPNGNQSIING
+144 QITKPNGNQTIING

-166 ISLSGEDTKKNEKM
+166 INLSEEDTKKNEKM

-187 ISKTGSTIKSIAD
+187 ISKTGSAIKSIAD
-200 TSFFGNST
+200 ISFFENST

-301 AGNITINEE
+301 AGNIAINEE

-349 REEEKEEEKTTPEET
+349 REEEKEEESSTPEET

-392 SETESTSIEETT
+392 TET
-404 PAESESTSIEETT
+404 ESTSIEETT

>member
-116 PDVYSYVGN
+116 PDDYSYVGN

-144 QITKPNGNQSIING
+144 QITKPNGNQTIING

-166 ISLSGEDTKKNEKM
+166 ISLSDEDTAKNEKM
-180 ILNTLAN
+180 ILNTLSD
-187 ISKTGSTIKSIAD
+187 ISKTGSAVKSLAD

-223 SKGDVISININYNEI
+223 SKGDVISINIDYNEI
-238 LNNEGSF
+238 LNNEGDF

-250 SNPGVTVIVNVIFP
+250 SNLGVTVIVNVIFP
-264 SSAPKDININ
+264 SSTPKDININ

-280 VKIPTE
+280 VKVPTE

-349 REEEKEEEKTTPEET
+349 REEEKEEESSTPEET

-392 SETESTSIEETT
+392 TET
-404 PAESESTSIEETT
+404 ESTSIEETT

>member
-60 VEINKIHTFLNLLK
+60 AEINKIHTFLNLLK

-116 PDVYSYVGN
+116 PDDYSYVGN
-125 TTASIQLSDNGK
+125 TTDSIQLSDNGK

-144 QITKPNGNQSIING
+144 QITKPNGNQTIING

-349 REEEKEEEKTTPEET
+349 REEEKEEESSTPEET

-392 SETESTSIEETT
+392 TET
-404 PAESESTSIEETT
+404 ESTSIEETT

>member
-32 ASAETISA
+32 TSAETISA

-60 VEINKIHTFLNLLK
+60 IEINKIHTFLNLLK

-116 PDVYSYVGN
+116 PDDYSYVGN

-144 QITKPNGNQSIING
+144 QITKPNGNQTIING

-166 ISLSGEDTKKNEKM
+166 ISLSEEDTKKNEKM
-180 ILNTLAN
+180 ILNTLDN
-187 ISKTGSTIKSIAD
+187 ISKTGSAIKSIAD
-200 TSFFGNST
+200 TSFFENST

-218 ENGVV
+218 ENGIV
-223 SKGDVISININYNEI
+223 SKGDVISINIDYNEI
-238 LNNEGSF
+238 LNNEGAF

-250 SNPGVTVIVNVIFP
+250 SNPGVTVIVNVIFS

-274 KAFSSN
+274 KAFSLN
-280 VKIPTE
+280 VKVPTE

-349 REEEKEEEKTTPEET
+349 RDENVEEPSTPEET
-364 TPSESESSSPEET
+364 TSSKQETSSPEET

-384 TSIEETTP
+384 ITHEKTTPSETESISKEETTPFETESVSKEETTP
-392 SETESTSIEETT
+392 SETES
-404 PAESESTSIEETT
+404 
-417 PAESESISKEETTPS
+417 ISKEETT
-432 KTESVSRE
+432 KVTER
-440 ETTKATEKES
+440 EKEI
-450 ETQTLSQTTE
+450 QTVPRTTE
-460 FSSEEETTVT
+460 IYSEEETTT
-470 PTKPSSPS
+470 TKPNPSSPK
-478 TGDNSIAYFLMF
+478 TGDTSISYLIIF
-490 LLIASVIVGL
+490 LLIASATVGL

-506 KKNDNK
+506 NNDKNK

>member
-1 MKKRCLLTFLSFL
+1 MKKRCLLTFLPFL

-40 GTTQNNKIKYVDSSG
+40 GTTHTNKIKYVDSGG
-55 NALSS
+55 NTLSS
-60 VEINKIHTFLNLLK
+60 AEINKIHTFLNLLK

-116 PDVYSYVGN
+116 PDDYSYVGN

-144 QITKPNGNQSIING
+144 QITKPNGNQTIING

-166 ISLSGEDTKKNEKM
+166 ISLSEEETVKNEKM

-187 ISKTGSTIKSIAD
+187 ISKTGSAVKSIVD
-200 TSFFGNST
+200 TNFFGNST

-218 ENGVV
+218 EKGVV
-223 SKGDVISININYNEI
+223 SKGDVISINIDYNEI
-238 LNNEGSF
+238 LNNEGVF

-250 SNPGVTVIVNVIFP
+250 SSVTVIVNVIFP
-264 SSAPKDININ
+264 SSTPKDININ

-292 YIIWNFGDF
+292 YIIWNFGNF

-310 MLGIIVAPNANV
+310 MLGIIVAPNADV

-349 REEEKEEEKTTPEET
+349 REEEKEEESSTPEET
-364 TPSESESSSPEET
+364 TPSESESSSPGET

-392 SETESTSIEETT
+392 VETDST
-404 PAESESTSIEETT
+404 
-417 PAESESISKEETTPS
+417 SKEETTS
-432 KTESVSRE
+432 SETESVSRE
-440 ETTKATEKES
+440 ETTKSIEKES
-450 ETQTLSQTTE
+450 ETQTVPQTTE
-460 FSSEEETTVT
+460 FSSEEESTTT
-470 PTKPSSPS
+470 PIKPSSPK
-478 TGDNSIAYFLMF
+478 TGDNSTAYLLVF
-490 LLIASVIVGL
+490 LLIVSVMVGL

>member
-1 MKKRCLLTFLSFL
+1 M
-14 LLITV
+14 
-19 IASQTAITKVIRT
+19 
-32 ASAETISA
+32 
-40 GTTQNNKIKYVDSSG
+40 
-55 NALSS
+55 
-60 VEINKIHTFLNLLK
+60 
-74 TTKGCVVYANE
+74 
-85 IARTNH
+85 
-91 IEGNI
+91 
-96 IVNNVNV
+96 
-103 PTSLVITRVKDLN
+103 
-116 PDVYSYVGN
+116 
-125 TTASIQLSDNGK
+125 
-137 IFLGSKI
+137 
-144 QITKPNGNQSIING
+144 
-158 GYSNNISA
+158 
-166 ISLSGEDTKKNEKM
+166 
-180 ILNTLAN
+180 
-187 ISKTGSTIKSIAD
+187 
-200 TSFFGNST
+200 
-208 NSFQSVNSLL
+208 
-218 ENGVV
+218 
-223 SKGDVISININYNEI
+223 
-238 LNNEGSF
+238 
-245 GNLIN
+245 IN
-250 SNPGVTVIVNVIFP
+250 SNLGVTVIVNVIFP
-264 SSAPKDININ
+264 SSTPKDININ

-280 VKIPTE
+280 VKVPTE

-349 REEEKEEEKTTPEET
+349 REEEKEEESSTPEET

-392 SETESTSIEETT
+392 TET
-404 PAESESTSIEETT
+404 ESTSIEETT

-460 FSSEEETTVT
+460 FSSEEESTTT
-470 PTKPSSPS
+470 PIKPSSPK
-478 TGDNSIAYFLMF
+478 TGDNSTAYLLVF

>member
-60 VEINKIHTFLNLLK
+60 AEINKIHTFLNLLK

-116 PDVYSYVGN
+116 PDDYSYVGN

-144 QITKPNGNQSIING
+144 QITKPNGNQTIING

-166 ISLSGEDTKKNEKM
+166 INLSEEDTKKNEKM

-187 ISKTGSTIKSIAD
+187 ISKTGSAIKSIAD
-200 TSFFGNST
+200 ISFFENST

-301 AGNITINEE
+301 AGNIAINEE

-349 REEEKEEEKTTPEET
+349 REEEKEEESSTPEET

-384 TSIEETTP
+384 ISKEK
-392 SETESTSIEETT
+392 TT
-404 PAESESTSIEETT
+404 PAETESTSIEETT